1 VEHFICPD
9 CGLSI
14 NSVVARSDRC
24 PRCWRREGRRVTMT
38 RRVAPLRAVLAAE
51 TSPVRAQLRAFTR
64 STRQAIAND
73 QSHEEAHFIPIDDP
87 REQAD
92 WSRLSDRAR
101 AQAMAKYLSEQAS
114 GDADARFSGERP
126 G

>member
-1 VEHFICPD
+1 MEHFTCPD

-38 RRVAPLRAVLAAE
+38 RRPAPLRAVLAAE

-64 STRQAIAND
+64 PSRQAIASG
-73 QSHEEAHFIPIDDP
+73 QSDHFTPIDDP

-101 AQAMAKYLSEQAS
+101 ARAMAKYLSEQAS
-114 GDADARFSGERP
+114 GEPTDTRFSAESP